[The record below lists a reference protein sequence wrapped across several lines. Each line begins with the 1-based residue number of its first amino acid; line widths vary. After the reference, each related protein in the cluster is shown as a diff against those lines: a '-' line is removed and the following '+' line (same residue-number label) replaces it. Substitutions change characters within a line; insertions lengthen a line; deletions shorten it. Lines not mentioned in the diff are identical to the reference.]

1 MNEIPCPLLFC
12 RGVLKHVSSG
22 FPRRTP
28 EDSSVIGTRS
38 LQHPHSCIV
47 LRGVAV
53 AIPFRA
59 CAATCYASAA
69 GFFGTRTRHGNLFDI
84 RDHPHAGVHSS
95 AAHMQDETRL
105 FLGFA
110 RVVCGVHGWPARLP
124 ACPPARLPACLP
136 SSTTIFSS
144 VNALPG
150 WRLNSFGEKTPRGI
164 LRGWR
169 VTFPQNKKKKQKKK
183 LWAKIISPGVIVF
196 FYLFGVPTGPNPR
209 AEVVCTFLFLC

>member
-1 MNEIPCPLLFC
+1 MLRRQRRDPRPCVNSKALCAGRAGVAGRTAPMNEIPCPLLFC

-28 EDSSVIGTRS
+28 EDSSVIGARS

-53 AIPFRA
+53 AIPSRA

-69 GFFGTRTRHGNLFDI
+69 VFFVTRTRHGNLFDI

-124 ACPPARLPACLP
+124 ALLDYHIFICERQQQQQQQQLLP
-136 SSTTIFSS
+136 
-144 VNALPG
+144 
-150 WRLNSFGEKTPRGI
+150 E
-164 LRGWR
+164 
-169 VTFPQNKKKKQKKK
+169 
-183 LWAKIISPGVIVF
+183 
-196 FYLFGVPTGPNPR
+196 
-209 AEVVCTFLFLC
+209 